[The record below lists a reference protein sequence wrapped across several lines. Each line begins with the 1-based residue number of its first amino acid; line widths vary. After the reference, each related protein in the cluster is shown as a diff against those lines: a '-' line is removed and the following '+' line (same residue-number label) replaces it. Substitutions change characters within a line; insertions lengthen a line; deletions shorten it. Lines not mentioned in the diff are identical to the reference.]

1 MEGRVTIPLRRTV
14 ARWLLPSVAILF
26 LACAAAALHIPT
38 ELATAPRLPVK
49 GRQGWLPGHRLRFG
63 EYEARRRESLLTQL
77 SISAVAAVVQGVA
90 IEPFGFGLRTDDREL
105 WNADCDPFARDAEA
119 GRPAPLANPLRCT
132 FTPVSG
138 DTSRTWRLVVLQAMN
153 RLPHGD
159 LVGPDTR
166 LDVLGTARDAR
177 GGERVGSVPLGYHI
191 VDGTRTLAAVEV
203 SSAGAVWFDPE
214 LASERRELVAAVA
227 AALLLWDYLIHEGR

>member
-1 MEGRVTIPLRRTV
+1 V
-14 ARWLLPSVAILF
+14 ATLS
-26 LACAAAALHIPT
+26 LACTAAALHIPA

-49 GRQGWLPGHRLRFG
+49 GRQGWLPGQHLKFG
-63 EYEARRRESLLTQL
+63 EYEARRRESLLTQMA
-77 SISAVAAVVQGVA
+77 ISAATTVVQGVA
-90 IEPFGFGLRTDDREL
+90 VEPFGFGLRMSDREL

-119 GRPAPLANPLRCT
+119 DRPGPLPNPLRCT
-132 FTPVSG
+132 FAPVRG
-138 DTSRTWRLVVLQAMN
+138 DTTRTWRLVVLQAMN

-159 LVGPDTR
+159 LVGPDNTR

-177 GGERVGSVPLGYHI
+177 GVESVGGAPLGYHI

-203 SSAGAVWFDPE
+203 TSGGAVWFDPG
-214 LASERRELVAAVA
+214 LAPERRDLVAAVA